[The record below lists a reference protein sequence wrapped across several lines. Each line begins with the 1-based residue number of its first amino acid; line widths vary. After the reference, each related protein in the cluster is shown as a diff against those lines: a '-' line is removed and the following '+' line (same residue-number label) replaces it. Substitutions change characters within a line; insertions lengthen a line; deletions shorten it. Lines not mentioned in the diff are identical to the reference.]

1 MAWRESQLVRRH
13 VWAEGLISVAVDAVV
28 SPFVPG
34 QFVNLGLD
42 LAGERVKR
50 SYSLASAPGEPGEFY
65 LAHVPGGVLTSPLF
79 ELQVGDKLWI
89 DDRAL
94 GFFTLDHV
102 PEANHLWLLAT
113 GTGLGPF
120 LSMLRTEQVWRRF
133 SRIVLVHG
141 VRQIAHLGYAELL
154 SGLARDKASQFTYL
168 PAITRE
174 APPAGGLA
182 GRLPQLVASGLLEQS
197 AGLQLSALDSH
208 VLLCGNPDMLNE
220 VQAVLGERGMQKHR
234 PRKPGHITF
243 ESYW

>member
-1 MAWRESQLVRRH
+1 MAWKESQLVRRH
-13 VWAEGLISVAVDAVV
+13 VWAEGLISIALEAVV

-50 SYSLASAPGEPGEFY
+50 SYSLASAPGEPSEFY
-65 LAHVPGGVLTSPLF
+65 LAHVPGGALTSSLF
-79 ELQVGDKLWI
+79 ELGVGDKLWI
-89 DDRAL
+89 DDRPL

-102 PEANHLWLLAT
+102 PEARHLWLLAT

-120 LSMLRTEQVWRRF
+120 LAMLKTEEIWRRF
-133 SRIVLVHG
+133 SRIVLAHG
-141 VRQIAHLGYAELL
+141 VRQVAHLGYAELL
-154 SGLARDKASQFTYL
+154 STWARDKASQFSYL

-174 APPAGGLA
+174 APPAGVLA
-182 GRLPQLVASGLLEQS
+182 GRLPQLVASGALERS
-197 AGLQLSALDSH
+197 AGVELSPLDSH

-220 VQAVLGERGMQKHR
+220 VQAVLAERGMQKHR
-234 PRKPGHITF
+234 PRKPGHITL